1 MDTYVVDLESVLA
14 GFPAGTAVPSRL
26 QGFGPWFAGIRRG
39 ALGHVDALAGEPF
52 SSGLSD
58 DGVTTAM
65 RERLGVFLLLGDG
78 SRVALWDHGAGTP
91 AVVLLGSENEARNL
105 APDLDTFLA
114 RWSAGA
120 TGVRDL
126 DDYEGASGFE
136 AQAAREGLARWLAH
150 NGAHAA
156 DAEASVDVTAWVDGL
171 VADGRAGRD
180 AKLAAL
186 AALDAVELPQPVLR
200 NLIDRAGALFGAL
213 TDSDEMRDFGKDL
226 GIDLEDVPGPDEFR
240 SLTWRRHGFAL
251 EFAWPWE
258 YPNLRLATRYPP
270 ADRPALENRRARMLW
285 GITLHADG
293 DRERGIRPGELVDF
307 SGFTGA
313 LPAGVTF
320 ADDRDA
326 LLDRLGPPR
335 EDATSALLGDTLTW
349 FDPGSDVTL
358 AVALSPG
365 GSGPYAL
372 PLSPGTI
379 RSVRLRVRSGFE
391 P

>member
-1 MDTYVVDLESVLA
+1 
-14 GFPAGTAVPSRL
+14 
-26 QGFGPWFAGIRRG
+26 
-39 ALGHVDALAGEPF
+39 
-52 SSGLSD
+52 
-58 DGVTTAM
+58 M

-114 RWSAGA
+114 AGA
-120 TGVRDL
+120 PGRPASGPRRLRGRLGVR
-126 DDYEGASGFE
+126 GSG
-136 AQAAREGLARWLAH
+136 RPGGPRPLARPQRRPRRGRRGLRGRH
-150 NGAHAA
+150 R
-156 DAEASVDVTAWVDGL
+156 WVDGL

-258 YPNLRLATRYPP
+258 YPDLRLATRYPP
-270 ADRPALENRRARMLW
+270 ADRPTLENRRARMLW